1 MLYAC
6 LDKVKSLMG
15 LWGDTEHSV
24 FADNQEGCGVQLRY
38 PQQEVGVGGVPL

>member
-1 MLYAC
+1 MIEVRGFLFLFMPYAR

-24 FADNQEGCGVQLRY
+24 FADNQEGCGVKL
-38 PQQEVGVGGVPL
+38 